1 MTESSRGVE
10 NLSAVFAY
18 LQYTRVSRWNSY
30 EVLPVEV
37 IDKDVFEKDVSF
49 ELCPPSCAQKQVN
62 REYHRKIDKGEGQ
75 MATAIF
81 GVCIYMYIINSLT
94 RISPAGGFEPG
105 RPNTTWI
112 KIPSFDSSG

>member
-49 ELCPPSCAQKQVN
+49 ELCPPSYAQKQVN

-81 GVCIYMYIINSLT
+81 GVYIHVYKFTHTDLT
-94 RISPAGGFEPG
+94 GWRIWTRQAQY
-105 RPNTTWI
+105 NLN
-112 KIPSFDSSG
+112 KDS